1 MLKTQNACGIQVLLL
16 GGCRALFQPFRYC
29 NDVFEPRRD
38 MTCVTP
44 VLQALHCY
52 SVAAFTGG
60 VGGVSE
66 TMDAELDDT
75 GQVLLLLALS
85 ICMLCDT

>member
-1 MLKTQNACGIQVLLL
+1 
-16 GGCRALFQPFRYC
+16 
-29 NDVFEPRRD
+29 